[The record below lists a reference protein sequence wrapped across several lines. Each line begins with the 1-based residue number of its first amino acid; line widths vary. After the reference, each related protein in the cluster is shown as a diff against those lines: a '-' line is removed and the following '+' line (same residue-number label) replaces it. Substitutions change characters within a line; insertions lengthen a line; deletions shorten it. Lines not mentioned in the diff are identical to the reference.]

1 LVCIVAVLIR
11 GTVTQLDVGSVGG
24 MRRLLVLVSV
34 VVAVDTMFFTALIPL
49 LPHIADKY
57 NLSKAGAGVFI
68 STYAAGTLLGAIPA
82 GFATTRLSPKRTVLV
97 GLALMTAASLGFAL
111 AGDVSTLGISRFFQ
125 GIGSAFSWAGGLAW
139 LIARAPRERRGE
151 LLGTAMGAAVF
162 GALLGPVLG
171 VLAGFVGTR
180 AAFLGVAALGA
191 ALLALAARTA
201 GVAPELQAFRA
212 GLLAIRDRPLLAGLW
227 LITLPALLFG
237 VLIVLV
243 PLQLNR
249 HGWGSIA
256 IGALF
261 LATTALETVLN
272 PMLGRLTDR
281 HGRMRPVRVALVG
294 STLVSLAL
302 AAATQPAVIAPIVLA
317 AGIAYGAFYTPGL
330 ALISD
335 GAERAGVA
343 QGLAF
348 GLMNACWGVGALI
361 GPAVGGALADVAG
374 DSVPYLILAG
384 ICFAT
389 YVATRVR
396 TAEPLGDLP

>member
-1 LVCIVAVLIR
+1 LVCIVALLIR
-11 GTVTQLDVGSVGG
+11 GTVTKLDVGSVGG

-111 AGDVSTLGISRFFQ
+111 AGDVWTLGVSRLFQ
-125 GIGSAFSWAGGLAW
+125 GIGSSFSWAGGLAW
-139 LIARAPRERRGE
+139 LVARSPRERRGE

-180 AAFLGVAALGA
+180 AAFVGVAVLGA

-201 GVAPELQAFRA
+201 GVAPEEQAFRA

-281 HGRMRPVRVALVG
+281 HGLMRPVRVALVG
-294 STLVSLAL
+294 ASLVSLAL

-330 ALISD
+330 ALISH

-348 GLMNACWGVGALI
+348 GLMNACWGIGALI
-361 GPAVGGALADVAG
+361 GPAAGGALADVAG

-384 ICFAT
+384 ICLAT
-389 YVATRVR
+389 YFATRVR
-396 TAEPLGDLP
+396 YAEPLGDLP

>member
-1 LVCIVAVLIR
+1 LVCIVAVLIG
-11 GTVTQLDVGSVGG
+11 GTVTQLDVGSVGSV
-24 MRRLLVLVSV
+24 RRLLVLVSV

-68 STYAAGTLLGAIPA
+68 AAYAAGTLLGAIPA
-82 GFATTRLSPKRTVLV
+82 GFATTRLSPKRTVLI
-97 GLALMTAASLGFAL
+97 GLALMTAASLGFAF
-111 AGDVSTLGISRFFQ
+111 AGDVWALGISRLFQ
-125 GIGSAFSWAGGLAW
+125 GIGSSFSWAGGLAW
-139 LIARAPRERRGE
+139 LVARAPRERRGE

-171 VLAGFVGTR
+171 VLAGIVGTR
-180 AAFLGVAALGA
+180 AAFFGVAVLGA

-201 GVAPELQAFRA
+201 GVTPERQAFRA

-243 PLQLNR
+243 PLQLNQ

-281 HGRMRPVRVALVG
+281 HGLMRPIRVALVG
-294 STLVSLAL
+294 SILVSLAL
-302 AAATQPAVIAPIVLA
+302 AAATQPAEIAPVVLA

-330 ALISD
+330 ALISR

-348 GLMNACWGVGALI
+348 GLMNACWGIGALV
-361 GPAVGGALADVAG
+361 GPAVGGALADIAG

-384 ICFAT
+384 MCLAT
-389 YVATRVR
+389 YLATRVR
-396 TAEPLGDLP
+396 YAEPVGDLP